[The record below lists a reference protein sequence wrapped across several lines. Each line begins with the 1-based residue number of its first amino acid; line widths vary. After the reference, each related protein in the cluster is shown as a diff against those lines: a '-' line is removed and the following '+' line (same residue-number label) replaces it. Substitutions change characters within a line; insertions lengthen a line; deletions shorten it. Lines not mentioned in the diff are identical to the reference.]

1 MSQISADLFRENISD
16 KLAATL
22 TPAQI
27 AAIIGAKR
35 GAGAK
40 AAYKYAEGVARQ
52 ANADKLVR
60 GLGTSWNVPAKVT
73 KKLTDPVQT
82 SLKNQAGWNMFT
94 YTPNWEIEA
103 YKYLPETKLN
113 DIKSRVL
120 RQIGDAP
127 YDFETAVKK
136 LHIK

>member
-1 MSQISADLFRENISD
+1 MSQVSADLFNQNIVD
-16 KLAATL
+16 KLAAAL
-22 TPAQI
+22 TPQQI
-27 AAIIGAKR
+27 LAIIGSKR

-52 ANADKLVR
+52 ANANKIVR

-73 KKLTDPVQT
+73 KKLTGPVQT
-82 SLKNQAGWNMFT
+82 NLKNQAGWNMFT

-103 YKYLPETKLN
+103 YKYLPETRLN
-113 DIKSRVL
+113 DIRDRVL

-127 YDFETAVKK
+127 YDFETAVQK